1 MNTPSN
7 TRWPLILALFVTGLS
22 AAAQFGKFALL
33 LPELDAVY
41 DRAPGALALIV
52 SIVGVV
58 GVLCGPFAGGIIGA
72 IGIRR
77 AILGALGLGAGM
89 SILQSLIP
97 PFGVMMV
104 LRVIEGGA
112 HLILVVAVP
121 TLMADLSSER
131 DRPVVMG
138 LWGTFFGVSF
148 AILGVVVPVL
158 LDLGGLRAVTLA
170 HGAVLLVLA
179 AGLAPVLPRTGA
191 RGSVRFDPLREL
203 RLIYSDWR
211 LFAPAAVFFW
221 HSFVFLA
228 LLSVLPVLLDA
239 GAILVVLPLLSLIG
253 TFGTGFLAR
262 RYSPLSLAAMGFA
275 CNLAIV
281 GSSLI
286 TGYAGA
292 WLFLVLFL
300 TIGVVPGAAFA
311 ALPWMNIDATRRARS
326 GGALAQLGNL
336 GTFSGPPVFAMVA
349 SVGGMPLILALLSAV
364 SLIGGGLA
372 VYFGWRVRRAG
383 ALIL

>member
-1 MNTPSN
+1 MSIPFK
-7 TRWPLILALFVTGLS
+7 TRWPLIMGLFVTGLL
-22 AAAQFGKFALL
+22 AAAQFGKFALT
-33 LPELDAVY
+33 LPQLGEAY
-41 DRAPGALALIV
+41 ARSPGALALIV

-58 GVLCGPFAGGIIGA
+58 GVLFGPFVGGLIA
-72 IGIRR
+72 AFGIRR
-77 AILGALGLGAGM
+77 AILWALGLGAGM

-97 PFGVMMV
+97 PFGVMMA
-104 LRVIEGGA
+104 LRVVEGGA

-121 TLMADLSSER
+121 TLMAELSSER

-148 AILGVVVPVL
+148 AILGGVIPVL

-179 AGLAPVLPRTGA
+179 VGLAPVLPRTGA
-191 RGSVRFDPLREL
+191 RGSVRFNPVREL

-211 LFAPAAVFFW
+211 LFAPGAVFFW

-228 LLSVLPVLLDA
+228 LLSVLPTLLNA
-239 GAILVVLPLLSLIG
+239 GAILAVLPLLSLIG

-262 RYSPLSLAAMGFA
+262 RFSPLGLAAVGFA
-275 CNLAIV
+275 SNLAIV
-281 GSSLI
+281 LTALI
-286 TGYAGA
+286 TGHAGA
-292 WLFLVLFL
+292 GVFLVLFL

-311 ALPWMNIDATRRARS
+311 ALPWMNIDVTRRARA

-349 SVGGMPLILALLSAV
+349 SVGGMPLILTLLCAV

-372 VYFGWRVRRAG
+372 IYFGWRVRRAG